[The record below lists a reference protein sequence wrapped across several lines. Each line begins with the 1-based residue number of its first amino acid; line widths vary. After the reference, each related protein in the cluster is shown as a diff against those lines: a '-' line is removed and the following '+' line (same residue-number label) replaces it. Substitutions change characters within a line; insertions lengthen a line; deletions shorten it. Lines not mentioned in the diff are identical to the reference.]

1 MHCTVAMLRSELHTL
16 IACPAVNGSDDC
28 DALIERAIALKRAA
42 RGGCSERSLRGKHLG
57 LICERPN
64 SPDAELFQSA
74 ASRLG
79 ARVACIKP
87 EVADALDAEELT
99 HTAHLLGRLYDAV
112 ECQGLSGEYIG
123 AIRSAAGIPVLDGL
137 ARDGGL
143 VTQCEATVNRRTGDT
158 DGRFYLLQAALLGIF
173 D

>member
-1 MHCTVAMLRSELHTL
+1 MACTVAMLTSELHSP
-16 IACPAVNGSDDC
+16 IACPAVNGSDGC
-28 DALIERAIALKRAA
+28 DALIERAIALKRAE
-42 RGGCSERSLRGKHLG
+42 RGGCGEKPLRGKHLG

-64 SPDAELFQSA
+64 SPDAELFQRA

-87 EVADALDAEELT
+87 EVADSLDAEQVT

-123 AIRSAAGIPVLDGL
+123 VVRSAAGIPVLDGI
-137 ARDGGL
+137 ARDNEL
-143 VTQCEATVNRRTGDT
+143 VSQCEATVNRRTGDT
-158 DGRFYLLQAALLGIF
+158 DGRLYLLQAALLGIF